1 MPCVAALPFP
11 WFRLALVAAITLGA
25 AGCSSDFSR
34 LSNNLSG
41 SNGSRPS
48 DDLTGS
54 AQPKPSSPIN
64 SATLPPPPSS
74 QPALNVSSN
83 MASSNSPAPAPRI
96 ATNAPVTNTPIKP
109 SSTSPVAP
117 AANTGPAHVI
127 VSGDTLHKIA
137 RHYRVS
143 LTELASTNSI
153 STNAKL
159 KLGDRLV
166 IPASRAEQPSASP
179 AQPKLLATSKTSP
192 APPASNARKITP
204 TPELRAEN
212 KDIAGAAS
220 LNFRW
225 PVRGRVITGFGPKPS
240 GQQNDG
246 INFAVPE
253 GTPIKAAE
261 DGVVA
266 YAGNELKTYGNLVLI
281 RHDNGFVTAYA
292 HASEILVKRD
302 ERVRRGQVIAKS
314 GQTGNVS
321 TPQLHFEIRKGS
333 LPVDPMPY
341 LERSPQA

>member
-1 MPCVAALPFP
+1 V
-11 WFRLALVAAITLGA
+11 
-25 AGCSSDFSR
+25 
-34 LSNNLSG
+34 
-41 SNGSRPS
+41 
-48 DDLTGS
+48 
-54 AQPKPSSPIN
+54 
-64 SATLPPPPSS
+64 
-74 QPALNVSSN
+74 
-83 MASSNSPAPAPRI
+83 ASSNTPAPAPRVV
-96 ATNAPVTNTPIKP
+96 TNAPVTNTPIKP
-109 SSTSPVAP
+109 ASTTPVAP
-117 AANTGPAHVI
+117 VANTGPVHVI

-143 LTELASTNSI
+143 LTELASANSI

-166 IPASRAEQPSASP
+166 IPGSRTEQPSTSP
-179 AQPKLLATSKTSP
+179 APPKVLAKSKTSP

-204 TPELRAEN
+204 MPEVGAEN
-212 KDIAGAAS
+212 KNLAAAA
-220 LNFRW
+220 LLTFRW

-333 LPVDPMPY
+333 SPVDPMPY
-341 LERSPQA
+341 LDRSPQA